1 VIHLGAI
8 REFSPANR
16 YGMVVLLIAVT
27 YVVTAGAHGS
37 TAQAAIVLV
46 QLLTVWIVFSVSES
60 RRARRLTS
68 SMIVVVAVVAVAG
81 LVVGSVRTFDDV
93 RRGLFVVSA
102 LLYLVAPV
110 VIVRHIFRRSVVDGQ
125 TVLGAIAAYLL
136 LGMMFAFCYE
146 AIAAIQT
153 APPFF
158 GGNDS
163 GSPGQDLFFSFVTLT
178 TTGYGDLV
186 PAANPG
192 QTVAVLEAIAGQLF
206 LVTAVAK
213 VITAWRTPAERRRED
228 EHPGGSTA
236 RGAEAAS
243 DRGVSRQQPQT

>member
-1 VIHLGAI
+1 MRLDMI
-8 REFSPANR
+8 RGFSPANR
-16 YGMVVLLIAVT
+16 YGLVLALIVVS
-27 YVVTAGAHGS
+27 YVVTVGAHGT
-37 TAQAAIVLV
+37 TAQAVIIFV

-60 RRARRLTS
+60 PRARRAAGFAIL
-68 SMIVVVAVVAVAG
+68 VVAVIALIGLIVGTVTALDDAVR
-81 LVVGSVRTFDDV
+81 V
-93 RRGLFVVSA
+93 LFVVSA
-102 LLYLVAPV
+102 LLYLIAPMI
-110 VIVRHIFRRSVVDGQ
+110 IVRHIFRRRVVDGQ

-146 AIAAIQT
+146 AIGAIQT

-158 GGNDS
+158 GAQGD
-163 GSPGQDLFFSFVTLT
+163 GSASEDLFFSFITLT

-213 VITAWRTPAERRRED
+213 VITAWRTPAERQ
-228 EHPGGSTA
+228 
-236 RGAEAAS
+236 AEKSSA
-243 DRGVSRQQPQT
+243 DGVTTPPV